1 MILLYV
7 CVLDTIYGLVTKKI
21 AIGNLRKIIVTL
33 YYNLWSYDY
42 LPYISGGYFLGNET
56 IYGIKNT
63 HIQQNRTDQLC
74 G

>member
-1 MILLYV
+1 MACITGCKL
-7 CVLDTIYGLVTKKI
+7 IVTKKI

-33 YYNLWSYDY
+33 YYNLWSSDY

-63 HIQQNRTDQLC
+63 HIQQNRTDQPC